1 MFLWLCATYIRRGRM
16 QFYCEKKK
24 RKPLKLDRR
33 TEKIVSPSN
42 GPGDAGTITPPESR
56 VIEKSSGLVV

>member
-1 MFLWLCATYIRRGRM
+1 M